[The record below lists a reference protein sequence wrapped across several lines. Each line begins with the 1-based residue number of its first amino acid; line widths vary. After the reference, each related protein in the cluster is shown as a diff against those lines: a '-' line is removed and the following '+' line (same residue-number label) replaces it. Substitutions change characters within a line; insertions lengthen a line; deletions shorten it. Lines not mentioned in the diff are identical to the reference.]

1 MLPGAA
7 VSGWY
12 FWPPEARYFGVGKIE
27 RDQVEDYARRK
38 EMDVAEA
45 ERWLAPNLGYDATTI
60 RRYGATPS
68 AEPAVAASRR
78 PSD

>member
-27 RDQVEDYARRK
+27 RDQVEDYAHRK
-38 EMDVAEA
+38 GMDVADT
-45 ERWLAPNLGYDATTI
+45 ERWLAPNLNYDARTS
-60 RRYGATPS
+60 RS
-68 AEPAVAASRR
+68 AG
-78 PSD
+78 